1 MDQDRELY
9 MRIRERI
16 AAKPGDVLTV
26 GQIAEIVTDPEVEAH
41 AAQIQVGTVEGPRG
55 SLQVI
60 STLDVIKAIRKS
72 NPNFRVFPFGPAA
85 VIITIDGPEKQTN
98 LWNYLYF
105 ALIWLL
111 LFIGAGMAL
120 MNFHADV
127 GMAEVHRT
135 IYRLVTGR
143 SVRYPLPMQAAYSVG
158 VGLGMAVFFNQLSR
172 SQWAEPSPLEVEIDS
187 YLENVNKHV
196 IHRAQRKGSKEGGD
210 G

>member
-1 MDQDRELY
+1 MEDRELY

-16 AAKPGDVLTV
+16 AARPGDLLTV
-26 GQIAEIVTDPEVEAH
+26 GLIAEIATDPEVEDQV
-41 AAQIQVGTVEGPRG
+41 AQIPVGTVQGPLG

-60 STLDVIKAIRKS
+60 STLDVIKAIRKT
-72 NPNFRVFPFGPAA
+72 NPDAIVPSVPPRSSSPSMDPKA
-85 VIITIDGPEKQTN
+85 IN
-98 LWNYLYF
+98 LWSLLYF

-127 GMAEVHRT
+127 GMAQVHRT
-135 IYRLVTGR
+135 IYRLLTGR
-143 SVRYPLPMQAAYSVG
+143 SVLYPLPMQAAYSIG

-172 SQWAEPSPLEVEIDS
+172 RRRAEPSPLEVEIDC
-187 YLENVNKHV
+187 YLENVNKHI
-196 IHRAQRKGSKEGGD
+196 IHRAQRQRSKEGGK

>member
-1 MDQDRELY
+1 MVEDRELY

-16 AAKPGDVLTV
+16 AARPGDLLTV
-26 GQIAEIVTDPEVEAH
+26 GLIAEIATDPEVEDQV
-41 AAQIQVGTVEGPRG
+41 AQIPVGTVQGPLG

-60 STLDVIKAIRKS
+60 STLDVIKAIRKT
-72 NPNFRVFPFGPAA
+72 NPDLRVFPFGPAA
-85 VIITIDGPEKQTN
+85 VIISVDGPKKQSN
-98 LWNYLYF
+98 LWSLLYF

-127 GMAEVHRT
+127 GMAQVHRT
-135 IYRLVTGR
+135 IYRLLTGR
-143 SVRYPLPMQAAYSVG
+143 SVLYPLPMQAAYSIG

-172 SQWAEPSPLEVEIDS
+172 RRRAEPSPLEVEIDC
-187 YLENVNKHV
+187 YLENVNKHI
-196 IHRAQRKGSKEGGD
+196 IHRAQRQGSKEGGK